1 MKYYRAWEILVYI
14 ENHGEFS
21 VIEMKYRLL
30 EFGYNG

>member
-1 MKYYRAWEILVYI
+1 MKYYRAWEIVYI

-21 VIEMKYRLL
+21 VIEMKYKLL